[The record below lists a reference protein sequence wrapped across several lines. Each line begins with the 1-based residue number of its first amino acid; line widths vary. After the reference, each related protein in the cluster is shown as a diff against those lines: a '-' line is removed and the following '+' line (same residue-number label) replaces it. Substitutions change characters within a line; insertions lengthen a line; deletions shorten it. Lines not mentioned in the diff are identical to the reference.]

1 MILKRIAH
9 SSSGEGFPMV
19 IAVTLC
25 LLLVFLGISEYFRI
39 SIIVQ
44 GVRDA
49 TQQAIIATIND
60 NYDDVYH
67 SVREGYAAG
76 WTPTEDEGWE
86 ESIDVGNVYGNLA
99 AILGLTTEASA
110 YAKYSSDELEY
121 RLSELSVSIA
131 NNGLASGQ
139 SNGFRATASL
149 VLEVPIRFA
158 GKLLSPVRM
167 TLHVEAK
174 YVPKF

>member
-1 MILKRIAH
+1 MILKRITH
-9 SSSGEGFPMV
+9 SNSGEGFPMV

-25 LLLVFLGISEYFRI
+25 LLFIFLGISEYFRI
-39 SIIVQ
+39 SIIAQ

-49 TQQAIIATIND
+49 TQQAVIATIND

-76 WTPTEDEGWE
+76 WTPTEEEGWE
-86 ESIDVGNVYGNLA
+86 ESVDTGNVYGNLA
-99 AILGLTTEASA
+99 AILGLTTSDTSYVK
-110 YAKYSSDELEY
+110 YAGETPEY
-121 RLSELSVSIA
+121 RLSNLSVSIS

-139 SNGFRATASL
+139 SSGFHATASL
-149 VLEVPIRFA
+149 VLEIPLRFA
-158 GKLLSPVRM
+158 GKLLPPVQM
-167 TLHVEAK
+167 TLQVNAK